1 MEAALPI
8 RLDKDA
14 KKRLQD
20 VARTLGISV
29 STLIRILIT
38 SFVDEFERS
47 GGNCVMPPRW
57 QTYPLTDK
65 TPKERGKNGSINTL
79 GPDSA
84 KRDSGI

>member
-38 SFVDEFERS
+38 
-47 GGNCVMPPRW
+47 
-57 QTYPLTDK
+57 
-65 TPKERGKNGSINTL
+65 
-79 GPDSA
+79 
-84 KRDSGI
+84 